1 MPSAVRPIGKTNAI
15 AEMAFVLRL
24 ARPLNAEEMQRLEPV
39 AASLQ
44 AELPFAGKLA
54 GFTVMMPPTGGAE
67 VLTQPPGGLFLQ
79 RLGADQRPVW
89 MLRVDEHS
97 IIVNCMEYTRWAEIW
112 PQARHFMGTVLAT
125 VEADSIGLRS
135 GSLQVIDR
143 FVYDDPPAIV
153 QYAVSDVFRDDCPF
167 LTAQARAS
175 GHYWHVHQG
184 WFEPFNIEVM
194 SGRLL
199 NVLNLSSGDLPDQK
213 LVTTIDHLAQ
223 ADLAEVAAGWA
234 VSEPGLDEM
243 FNRLHERNR
252 LLLQS
257 TVNSRMLEAIG
268 MAP

>member
-24 ARPLNAEEMQRLEPV
+24 ARPLTAEEMARLDTV
-39 AASLQ
+39 AVCLQ
-44 AELPFAGKLA
+44 TALPDVVKLA
-54 GFTVMMPPTGGAE
+54 GLTVVMPPTGEPE
-67 VLTQPPGGLFLQ
+67 VRNQPAAGLFLQ
-79 RLGADQRPVW
+79 RPGADQRPVW

-112 PQARHFMGTVLAT
+112 PQARHFIATVLAT

-153 QYAVSDVFRDDCPF
+153 QYALTDVFRDDCPF

-184 WFEPFNIEVM
+184 WFEPFNIEAM

-199 NVLNLSSGDLPDQK
+199 NVVNLSSGDLPDQK

-223 ADLAEVAAGWA
+223 ADLAEVDAGWA
-234 VSEPGLDEM
+234 LSEPGLDAM
-243 FNRLHERNR
+243 FNRLHDRNR

-257 TVNSRMLEAIG
+257 TLKSSMLDAIG
-268 MAP
+268 MAL